1 MRKAPSSVIARSARS
16 VIVLLL
22 EAREADVR
30 KSAAD
35 PADRV
40 EKSAADPA
48 DRVEKSEASG
58 WGAEARA
65 FPPRA
70 REGIFRAVS
79 AVTAR

>member
-35 PADRV
+35 PAD
-40 EKSAADPA
+40 ST
-48 DRVEKSEASG
+48 EKSEASKCP
-58 WGAEARA
+58 RT
-65 FPPRA
+65 FPPRVRA
-70 REGIFRAVS
+70 GIFRAVS
-79 AVTAR
+79 SITGR